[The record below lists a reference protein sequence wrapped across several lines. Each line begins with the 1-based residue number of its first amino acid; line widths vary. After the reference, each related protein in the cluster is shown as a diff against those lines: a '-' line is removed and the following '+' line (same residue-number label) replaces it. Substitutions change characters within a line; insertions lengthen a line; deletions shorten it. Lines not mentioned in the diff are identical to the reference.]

1 MAATPA
7 PLATTKEP
15 TNAQR
20 KLFAKMGLAMP
31 DGSFYIRNGP
41 VGAAD
46 LGNAIEAVGRGEQ
59 DGTSGDSIRTF
70 IMKRAKALGLTSKIP
85 DTWNSDGSL
94 KQDAF
99 GDDAD
104 KFLEHFGV
112 KGMQWRSTA
121 QRQAAEATATAQG
134 QKGVQAAKAA
144 NTKGK
149 ADAHDKH
156 LLHLAH
162 LLRLSKAMTAAH
174 TAHVTSLVKT
184 GQSSK
189 VAAANTAHAAAQEAV
204 ADLAKNAVGNQVRHS
219 DFSDDAEDFLAHFG
233 VKGMHWGV
241 RHTREELESQAAE
254 HERKSVAHIR
264 VASQAKT
271 EADEVATKGVNSAA
285 FKRVYGDDAP
295 TKSDWK
301 FYGQTGQSKAQALQ
315 QTHNNLRLITNQ
327 HIKAANRESAKAK
340 KLRDKAATLDHDA
353 FEGESIEHFGVKG
366 MRWGVERSRTARTD
380 DNSKSADAA
389 RARAT
394 ADTIKKHGINA
405 VSNADLQHLVNRS
418 NLEKQHASL
427 SDANRSD
434 GRKFLDK
441 LVDDQVN
448 AAQREASKVV
458 AEYAAKGAVWLAK
471 EGTKQLLGTKSGTG
485 KHA

>member
-85 DTWNSDGSL
+85 DTWNADGSL

-99 GDDAD
+99 EEEAAA
-104 KFLEHFGV
+104 FLEHYGV

-121 QRQAAEATATAQG
+121 QRQAAEATATTQG
-134 QKGVQAAKAA
+134 QKGVQAAKKADAA
-144 NTKGK
+144 GK
-149 ADAHDKH
+149 ADKHDDH

-189 VAAANTAHAAAQEAV
+189 VAAANSSHAMAQAAV
-204 ADLAKNAVGNQVRHS
+204 AKLASLSVQHS
-219 DFSDDAEDFLAHFG
+219 DFSGDVEDLLAHFG

-241 RHTREELESQAAE
+241 RHTREELQSQAAE

-301 FYGQTGQSKAQALQ
+301 FYGQTGQSKAQALL

-389 RARAT
+389 RAHAT
-394 ADTIKKHGINA
+394 ADTIKKHGVNA

-427 SDANRSD
+427 STANRSD
-434 GRKFLDK
+434 GKKFLDK
-441 LVDDQVN
+441 LV
-448 AAQREASKVV
+448 
-458 AEYAAKGAVWLAK
+458 
-471 EGTKQLLGTKSGTG
+471 
-485 KHA
+485 